1 MVTQCLQLIF
11 SLSFFLSF
19 LFAFVAVAADI
30 RPTSAIALGAIDF
43 NGLHV
48 LTRTPNR
55 IGHVAEAAIFIEGK
69 WKSRKKSH
77 REYNDWSLSVMLL
90 TSFSAR
96 TQNES
101 LANVGISTFK
111 HGKRIQSKFRRS
123 CWQVKPI
130 SIDATHGFAQIMFF
144 LYA

>member
-11 SLSFFLSF
+11 SLSIFLSS
-19 LFAFVAVAADI
+19 LFAFVDVAAAVAAADI

-69 WKSRKKSH
+69 
-77 REYNDWSLSVMLL
+77 
-90 TSFSAR
+90 
-96 TQNES
+96 
-101 LANVGISTFK
+101 
-111 HGKRIQSKFRRS
+111 
-123 CWQVKPI
+123 
-130 SIDATHGFAQIMFF
+130 
-144 LYA
+144 

>member
-69 WKSRKKSH
+69 
-77 REYNDWSLSVMLL
+77 
-90 TSFSAR
+90 
-96 TQNES
+96 
-101 LANVGISTFK
+101 
-111 HGKRIQSKFRRS
+111 
-123 CWQVKPI
+123 
-130 SIDATHGFAQIMFF
+130 
-144 LYA
+144 